1 MWGWAGVQLGK
12 RNRPSSILPASL
24 LALQVE
30 RPDSA
35 SLAALTR
42 LSPSLLY
49 GEQLSSP
56 LHSQATEEGPL
67 QAPEGQ
73 PEWKG
78 TEEPG
83 EDSTGSP
90 LPPVSLQR

>member
-1 MWGWAGVQLGK
+1 MDLAPHTTL
-12 RNRPSSILPASL
+12 SSSLP
-24 LALQVE
+24 ALQVE
-30 RPDSA
+30 GPDFA
-35 SLAALTR
+35 ALAALTR
-42 LSPSLLY
+42 LSPPLLY
-49 GEQLSSP
+49 GEQLNSP

-90 LPPVSLQR
+90 LLPVSLQR

>member
-1 MWGWAGVQLGK
+1 MWGWARLQFAK
-12 RNRPSSILPASL
+12 RNGPSSTSYTPQLSSCSAA
-24 LALQVE
+24 LAG
-30 RPDSA
+30 
-35 SLAALTR
+35 LTR
-42 LSPSLLY
+42 LSPPLLY
-49 GEQLSSP
+49 GERLKSS
-56 LHSQATEEGPL
+56 LDSQATEEGPL